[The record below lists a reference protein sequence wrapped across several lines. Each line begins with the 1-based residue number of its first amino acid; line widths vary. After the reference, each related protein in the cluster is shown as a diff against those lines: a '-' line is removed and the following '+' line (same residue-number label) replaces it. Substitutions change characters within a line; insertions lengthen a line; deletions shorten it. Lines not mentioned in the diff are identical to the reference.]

1 MHCVRCGKE
10 IKEDVVFCPY
20 CGAKQSR
27 EQEAS
32 KQMDSGQKSG
42 EGAVETAGQAAAGT
56 GGTAS
61 DGKPAGEKPSGEK
74 TSGEKPSNRKVPVAA
89 IAAGVV
95 VLLAAVGLGAFFLT
109 GKSGKEE
116 EDIVASAGGVSE
128 AVQEDTVETPL
139 YSNVQPGVIDL
150 YAENVNPGEK
160 VAGMG
165 WDDTLFYW
173 LEDCDTTSDADGNI
187 ARCRITKTQMFAADN
202 GELIQYEIYHN
213 PDTDSVCKI
222 VSIRKSGDSLTL
234 TDYYYQ
240 EGRPD
245 FIFERSDS
253 VYTPTYATID
263 KVGERYYF
271 NSDVMVRWR
280 IIREPQQIGEY
291 TLNPSEVWYSQAD
304 YFAESNEIRGI
315 YDAKEREML
324 NRAYNTWNAVAADS
338 GIGTVEGYVRDTAGT
353 PVSGAVVNIY
363 RRTDGVLL
371 YQLETGEDGRF
382 QAYVY
387 LNGEECF
394 FTVTGDESVYKAA
407 VVNGLNLTDNSLIH
421 SYDNLVLHKVSG
433 DEYQVHLDVRAA
445 NEAKVDEDGVV
456 SCEKLRGV
464 TVNFR
469 EGSDS
474 REGEILLTAQAA
486 ENGEIIAKLPS
497 GTYTAELVTDGYITT
512 WVNVEVPEQETWC
525 SGWMIPATA
534 EDQTAVVLTWEGE
547 DTDLDLTVFT
557 PKQSTAG
564 DMAHVGGSIAADEW
578 GNLLISDNPSGCEVI
593 YLNTAEVGAYKIYV
607 SDYTDSVGGN
617 YSADRLSAM
626 NVHIYIYNSEGL
638 VGEYTFPAGQNGVV
652 WEVAE
657 VNGRTVTPSQRTY
670 TEISGKNWWTADKN
684 GQSLQEAL
692 ENDLGRY
699 MQELVVREAP
709 STVTDGINRICQGDI
724 LALRSYFLSD
734 NMAFY
739 PEDILYEVEDGYCL
753 SEDNYNK
760 MIYSMT
766 GNSTLKRFDVSDET
780 VRVYDGVDY
789 YLVYGWAGYTG
800 PVMKLENPR
809 IAATGAGTWDVT
821 FDAVYHDYF
830 WLENEKILT
839 FKAADITFHV
849 VADSGSIFD
858 GYRVTGAESVY
869 SALTQ
874 EVFDAYREKIYE
886 FCEYATSCNLY
897 DINGDMIPE
906 LYLDSGFAAGGGILF
921 TYVNGGLQ
929 ELYIERGEG
938 SFAWQGANFIR
949 NDCGNMGSY
958 SAYWSIIT
966 ENGFEP
972 VFSGSEIV
980 KIEYFNN
987 PEWTGDCFDYWIGEE
1002 PCTTEEY
1009 YAAQE
1014 KVLREHLGEE
1024 YQKEE
1029 SSYRDYYWESFGGVF
1044 TVDEMLFYLQD
1055 GWKQD

>member
-27 EQEAS
+27 EQDAS

-56 GGTAS
+56 GETAS
-61 DGKPAGEKPSGEK
+61 AGKPAGEKPSGEK
-74 TSGEKPSNRKVPVAA
+74 TSGEKPSGGKIPVAA

-95 VLLAAVGLGAFFLT
+95 VLLAAVGVGAFFLT

-116 EDIVASAGGVSE
+116 EDVAASAGGVSE
-128 AVQEDTVETPL
+128 AVQEDIVETPL

-160 VAGMG
+160 AAGMG
-165 WDDTLFYW
+165 WDNTLFYW

-240 EGRPD
+240 EGRPN

-280 IIREPQQIGEY
+280 MIREPQQIGEY
-291 TLNPSEVWYSQAD
+291 TLNPSDVWYSQAD
-304 YFAESNEIRGI
+304 YFAESGEIRGI
-315 YDAKEREML
+315 YDTKERDML

-407 VVNGLNLTDNSLIH
+407 VVNGLNLTDNSLMH

-534 EDQTAVVLTWEGE
+534 EYQTAVVLTWEGE

-557 PKQSTAG
+557 PNQSTAG
-564 DMAHVGGSIAADEW
+564 DMAHVGGSIAADGR

-593 YLNTAEVGAYKIYV
+593 YLNTGEAGVFKIYV

-638 VGEYTFPAGQNGVV
+638 VEEYTFPAGQNGVV

-670 TEISGKNWWTADKN
+670 TEISGKNWWTENK
-684 GQSLQEAL
+684 GQKQ
-692 ENDLGRY
+692 
-699 MQELVVREAP
+699 
-709 STVTDGINRICQGDI
+709 
-724 LALRSYFLSD
+724 
-734 NMAFY
+734 
-739 PEDILYEVEDGYCL
+739 
-753 SEDNYNK
+753 
-760 MIYSMT
+760 
-766 GNSTLKRFDVSDET
+766 LK
-780 VRVYDGVDY
+780 
-789 YLVYGWAGYTG
+789 
-800 PVMKLENPR
+800 
-809 IAATGAGTWDVT
+809 
-821 FDAVYHDYF
+821 
-830 WLENEKILT
+830 KI
-839 FKAADITFHV
+839 
-849 VADSGSIFD
+849 S
-858 GYRVTGAESVY
+858 
-869 SALTQ
+869 
-874 EVFDAYREKIYE
+874 
-886 FCEYATSCNLY
+886 
-897 DINGDMIPE
+897 
-906 LYLDSGFAAGGGILF
+906 
-921 TYVNGGLQ
+921 TYV
-929 ELYIERGEG
+929 EEP
-938 SFAWQGANFIR
+938 
-949 NDCGNMGSY
+949 
-958 SAYWSIIT
+958 
-966 ENGFEP
+966 ENGWN
-972 VFSGSEIV
+972 
-980 KIEYFNN
+980 Y
-987 PEWTGDCFDYWIGEE
+987 T
-1002 PCTTEEY
+1002 TTEEY
-1009 YAAQE
+1009 QYDERGNLICYARNRIDDIYDPE
-1014 KVLREHLGEE
+1014 LWVGEGTDETIE
-1024 YQKEE
+1024 YAYDDEN
-1029 SSYRDYYWESFGGVF
+1029 RIIWESTQGNNYYYIKEYGYDAQGNVFEMKVSDPLVENEWVEYYSYDSAGNMIRKDIYGLENGETEEPHEVYHYEYDEQGRMTYKYGIYCDETDSLVEYSDYGEHWEYIPVGEGYAVKSWPALSIGWTVCVYDGSDRLIAELGDPSREGENFSIVTAYTYDDNGNMLTESKGELALDILKQQNISLDGFGEKITFVDLPDGCTRTWTYDEHNNVISEHTLGVYG
-1044 TVDEMLFYLQD
+1044 TSGVSSETWINYSYIYDSYGNVLKKTWVETYVGD
-1055 GWKQD
+1055 GANEQHGYGVSDYEYN